1 MKKQL
6 LSNNIYMKVTKNQF
20 WARHIENQKEAIETA
35 LEPFTTNRLLIG
47 EFTTAEKHLSA
58 VIKKVHKGKWFS
70 TSPVIVVHPM
80 EMVDGGLSQIEE
92 RVFKELAAGAGA
104 RKVVLWLGHELSDHE
119 IISLINKANNV

>member
-6 LSNNIYMKVTKNQF
+6 LSNTVYVKVTKNQF
-20 WARHIENQKEAIETA
+20 WARHIENQKEALETA
-35 LEPFTTNRLLIG
+35 LEPFTTKRLLVG

-58 VIKKVHKGKWFS
+58 VIEKVHKGKWFS
-70 TSPVIVVHPM
+70 TSPVAVIHPM

-104 RKVVLWLGHELSDHE
+104 KKVVVWLGHELSDHE
-119 IISLINKANNV
+119 VINKANNYNES